1 MKKRFAKILIVDDEA
16 SMRHMLRLVLERE
29 GYEPV
34 EAADGEEAL
43 ALLTKHPYEFIL
55 CDIRMP
61 GMDGLGLLQQ
71 VRERFPQATMIMM
84 SAYGTIDT
92 AIQCLKQGAYDYIS
106 KPFKTDEVV
115 LCLRKAEERLEL
127 KKENKRLKKDLENN
141 GGAWELIGESSGICR
156 VREIIGQVANSTLP
170 VLITGETG
178 TGKEVVARALY
189 RKSGLVNSPF
199 VSVNCGAIS
208 SGLMESELFGH
219 VKGAFTGAEREREGL
234 FGAADGGVLFLDEIG
249 ELPLDLQ
256 PKLLRVLQE
265 GEIRKIGETKPLQVN
280 VRIIAATARILA
292 DEVARGRFRDDLY
305 YRLNVVEIY
314 VPPLRERCDDIPQLA
329 EYFIRR
335 IAAKEGFDPPLLEKN
350 AIDRLTR
357 YHWPGNVR
365 ELRNFMEKTMIFNRG
380 KAIDVHALPWDVRR
394 GNREGQNDYSLKE
407 AIKRMEREYIRKALA
422 ATNGNR
428 TLAAGLLEISLRSL
442 QYKLTEYD
450 LS

>member
-1 MKKRFAKILIVDDEA
+1 MKKRFAKILVVDDEA

-29 GYEPV
+29 GYELV

-43 ALLTKHPYEFIL
+43 KLLSETPFSVVL

-61 GMDGLGLLQQ
+61 GMDGLALLYQ
-71 VRERFPQATMIMM
+71 VRERFPQVTMIMM

-115 LCLRKAEERLEL
+115 LCLKKTEERLEL
-127 KKENKRLKKDLENN
+127 REENKRLKKDLKKNE
-141 GGAWELIGESSGICR
+141 GAWELIGESAGIHQ
-156 VREIIGQVANSTLP
+156 VRAIIDQVADSSLP

-178 TGKEVVARALY
+178 TGKEVVARTLFH
-189 RKSGLVNSPF
+189 RSGLVNGPF

-234 FGAADGGVLFLDEIG
+234 FGAADRGVLFLDEIG

-265 GEIRKIGETKPLQVN
+265 GEVRKVGETKPAQVN
-280 VRIIAATARILA
+280 VRIIAATARNLKE
-292 DEVARGRFRDDLY
+292 EVGQGRFRDDLY
-305 YRLNVVEIY
+305 YRLNVVELC
-314 VPPLRERCDDIPQLA
+314 VPPLRERREDIPVLA

-335 IAAKEGFDPPLLEKN
+335 IAAKEGYEPPQLGKN
-350 AIDRLTR
+350 AVERLKS

-365 ELRNFMEKTMIFNRG
+365 ELLNFMEKTMIFNRG
-380 KAIDVHALPWDVRR
+380 KEIDVHALPWEVRR
-394 GNREGQNDYSLKE
+394 EKREDQNDYSLKE
-407 AIKRMEREYIRKALA
+407 AMKRMEREYICKALA

-442 QYKLTEYD
+442 QYKLAEYD